1 MGLELHIYDFDGTLF
16 RSPEKPE
23 GWDNR
28 WWISSESLNPPCVP
42 LDPSGEWWI
51 SKTVSAARASI
62 ANPDTYAVMIT
73 GRPVRSGFRYR
84 VPELLKSVG
93 LKFDE
98 VYLSDTSNTP
108 AFKIKVIKDLLRR
121 FPGVEKIVFWD
132 DNAPYMARYVKLV
145 EGYGYQAEAN
155 LVTVPAMECD
165 EVPPMG
171 EGPFRKEASE
181 QVEVMK
187 FLSAVARNAG
197 IAEHVYV
204 VGGAVRNFIIGQP
217 IKDVDVVIDSV
228 ALRGRDSAWFARKI
242 ADSLPCESSLVTN
255 NYGVAILTIKGPW
268 ILNGHDL
275 SGEVIEIANA
285 RKESYG
291 GEAGKGY
298 KPNMV
303 EPATIQED
311 VVRREFTFNCM
322 AGDTLIPTERGILR
336 IDEIASREDG
346 VQQNINLKVA
356 GQDGPAT
363 AVGWQYSGF
372 APTLR
377 VTTEWGHSFACT
389 HHHPVLVL
397 RGCRHEWVQ
406 ADQLGEGDLLCVPVR
421 QVVRQTPLALELP
434 DPVQP
439 KRGAL
444 KEVIKP
450 AVMTPEL
457 AFVIGCVV
465 AEGSN
470 THKRVSFSNSDPA
483 LISRYVECFQ
493 AVFGFQPSRN
503 KVVEKGSVR
512 ILRGVEFV
520 ANKDGYDI
528 YADSKAVVGWLE
540 DLGLYCGGSKN
551 DRSASHYK
559 VVPWSILQADEQS
572 QSAFLAAYLEG
583 DGSIRPDSGRMVFR
597 SVSPHIRQQLQVL
610 LGAHGVLGK
619 VEGEFVYVNAVDAA
633 VLWSKIHPWMVTK
646 TFDYTSRKFK
656 SRNRYG
662 IPADYIKGFVAGRRQ
677 DANQSVYVTDGG
689 ASRTLFGVYEPVRKI
704 QRLLHDAHARGD
716 FDGFMASLK
725 VISPDE
731 HANLQRLFDL
741 GYQYVGVTSVEDA
754 GEQDVFDISMN
765 EGVEPAFVANGVVVH
780 NTLLW
785 RLHDLA
791 DGPDKAEII
800 DLSGCGLKDLQSGT
814 MRCPNDPDIIF
825 SDDPSR
831 MIRAIK
837 FLLKYGFRIDPE
849 VAASIKRNAGKL
861 KKMPAAHLSTMLV
874 ETFFEP
880 GVGKKA
886 LLEMDKLG
894 LLDVVREIADEN
906 KPFRAALDN
915 WANKRSGLEFLFDL
929 LDLQMPMGKRLSVV
943 PQDLLPQFRA
953 YSEAEP
959 DKAVAL
965 LEVLDQPGRK
975 FDMPRLIREL
985 GISGAEIKDVTNT
998 IRRLLVLDPDLTEAD
1013 LYRKL
1018 IQGRAIRTAAAPDKY
1033 SHIDFKPPKSVADA
1047 AEKGLEYREKASP
1060 SNKGGLTPA
1069 EASKQGI
1076 GSGVQRAVNL
1086 KNRDNISPDVIR
1098 QMVAFFSRHEK
1109 NKSIAPENKSTP
1121 WNDKGHVAWLIW
1133 GGDPGKAWAEKV
1145 RNQMDAADENAK
1157 KKAAADLSRRVARR
1171 FVEAAWWDNDRAPRK
1186 KPLLVLENN
1195 EDGFE
1200 VRITE
1205 HEGKY
1210 HVVLF
1215 DTDAQESLPIRVHTD
1230 LERAEAEA
1238 KRIIRGD
1245 APGHFRFASDMAEP
1259 PQILRTP
1266 HPATLVLRGVA
1277 DLNQIAPMIN
1287 RVLPRIS
1294 LEPANI
1300 PKPKTVGKA
1309 YNFHWSNAQAA
1320 WDVIP
1325 VRDYPTTTDGSEFV
1339 LFIPK
1344 GVHNPVY
1351 EGPWTLRDM
1360 QVVARNLNPHPGYY
1374 GSMESSRRR
1383 S

>member
-62 ANPDTYAVMIT
+62 ANPDTYAVMMT

-98 VYLSDTSNTP
+98 VHLSDTSNTP
-108 AFKIKVIKDLLRR
+108 AFKIKVIKNLLRK

-132 DNAPYMARYVKLV
+132 DNAPYMARYIKLV

-165 EVPPMG
+165 EVPAMG

-181 QVEVMK
+181 QIEVMK

-311 VVRREFTFNCM
+311 VVRREFTFN
-322 AGDTLIPTERGILR
+322 
-336 IDEIASREDG
+336 S
-346 VQQNINLKVA
+346 
-356 GQDGPAT
+356 
-363 AVGWQYSGF
+363 
-372 APTLR
+372 
-377 VTTEWGHSFACT
+377 
-389 HHHPVLVL
+389 
-397 RGCRHEWVQ
+397 
-406 ADQLGEGDLLCVPVR
+406 
-421 QVVRQTPLALELP
+421 
-434 DPVQP
+434 
-439 KRGAL
+439 
-444 KEVIKP
+444 
-450 AVMTPEL
+450 
-457 AFVIGCVV
+457 
-465 AEGSN
+465 
-470 THKRVSFSNSDPA
+470 
-483 LISRYVECFQ
+483 
-493 AVFGFQPSRN
+493 
-503 KVVEKGSVR
+503 
-512 ILRGVEFV
+512 
-520 ANKDGYDI
+520 
-528 YADSKAVVGWLE
+528 
-540 DLGLYCGGSKN
+540 
-551 DRSASHYK
+551 
-559 VVPWSILQADEQS
+559 
-572 QSAFLAAYLEG
+572 
-583 DGSIRPDSGRMVFR
+583 
-597 SVSPHIRQQLQVL
+597 
-610 LGAHGVLGK
+610 
-619 VEGEFVYVNAVDAA
+619 
-633 VLWSKIHPWMVTK
+633 
-646 TFDYTSRKFK
+646 
-656 SRNRYG
+656 
-662 IPADYIKGFVAGRRQ
+662 
-677 DANQSVYVTDGG
+677 
-689 ASRTLFGVYEPVRKI
+689 
-704 QRLLHDAHARGD
+704 
-716 FDGFMASLK
+716 
-725 VISPDE
+725 
-731 HANLQRLFDL
+731 
-741 GYQYVGVTSVEDA
+741 
-754 GEQDVFDISMN
+754 
-765 EGVEPAFVANGVVVH
+765 
-780 NTLLW
+780 LLW

-894 LLDVVREIADEN
+894 LLDVVREIAQEN

-998 IRRLLVLDPDLTEAD
+998 IRRLLVLNPDLTEAD

-1047 AEKGLEYREKASP
+1047 AQKGLEFREKASP

-1121 WNDKGHVAWLIW
+1121 WNDKGHVAWMIW

-1145 RNQMDAADENAK
+1145 RNQMDAAD
-1157 KKAAADLSRRVARR
+1157 KKAAV
-1171 FVEAAWWDNDRAPRK
+1171 K
-1186 KPLLVLENN
+1186 KAML
-1195 EDGFE
+1195 
-1200 VRITE
+1200 
-1205 HEGKY
+1205 H
-1210 HVVLF
+1210 
-1215 DTDAQESLPIRVHTD
+1215 
-1230 LERAEAEA
+1230 
-1238 KRIIRGD
+1238 
-1245 APGHFRFASDMAEP
+1245 FASEVVEP

-1294 LEPANI
+1294 LEPASI
-1300 PKPKTVGKA
+1300 PKPKTAGKA

>member
-62 ANPDTYAVMIT
+62 ANPDTYAVMMT

-98 VYLSDTSNTP
+98 VHLSDTNNTP
-108 AFKIKVIKDLLRR
+108 AFKIKVIKNLLSK

-132 DNAPYMARYVKLV
+132 DNAPYMARYIKLV

-165 EVPPMG
+165 EVPAMG

-181 QVEVMK
+181 QIEVMK

-311 VVRREFTFNCM
+311 VVRREFTFN
-322 AGDTLIPTERGILR
+322 
-336 IDEIASREDG
+336 S
-346 VQQNINLKVA
+346 
-356 GQDGPAT
+356 
-363 AVGWQYSGF
+363 
-372 APTLR
+372 
-377 VTTEWGHSFACT
+377 
-389 HHHPVLVL
+389 
-397 RGCRHEWVQ
+397 
-406 ADQLGEGDLLCVPVR
+406 
-421 QVVRQTPLALELP
+421 
-434 DPVQP
+434 
-439 KRGAL
+439 
-444 KEVIKP
+444 
-450 AVMTPEL
+450 
-457 AFVIGCVV
+457 
-465 AEGSN
+465 
-470 THKRVSFSNSDPA
+470 
-483 LISRYVECFQ
+483 
-493 AVFGFQPSRN
+493 
-503 KVVEKGSVR
+503 
-512 ILRGVEFV
+512 
-520 ANKDGYDI
+520 
-528 YADSKAVVGWLE
+528 
-540 DLGLYCGGSKN
+540 
-551 DRSASHYK
+551 
-559 VVPWSILQADEQS
+559 
-572 QSAFLAAYLEG
+572 
-583 DGSIRPDSGRMVFR
+583 
-597 SVSPHIRQQLQVL
+597 
-610 LGAHGVLGK
+610 
-619 VEGEFVYVNAVDAA
+619 
-633 VLWSKIHPWMVTK
+633 
-646 TFDYTSRKFK
+646 
-656 SRNRYG
+656 
-662 IPADYIKGFVAGRRQ
+662 
-677 DANQSVYVTDGG
+677 
-689 ASRTLFGVYEPVRKI
+689 
-704 QRLLHDAHARGD
+704 
-716 FDGFMASLK
+716 
-725 VISPDE
+725 
-731 HANLQRLFDL
+731 
-741 GYQYVGVTSVEDA
+741 
-754 GEQDVFDISMN
+754 
-765 EGVEPAFVANGVVVH
+765 
-780 NTLLW
+780 LLW

-894 LLDVVREIADEN
+894 LLDVVREIAQEN

-998 IRRLLVLDPDLTEAD
+998 IRRLLVLNPDLTEAD

-1047 AEKGLEYREKASP
+1047 AQKGLEFREKASP

-1121 WNDKGHVAWLIW
+1121 WNDKGHVAWMIW

-1145 RNQMDAADENAK
+1145 RNQMDAAD
-1157 KKAAADLSRRVARR
+1157 KKAAV
-1171 FVEAAWWDNDRAPRK
+1171 K
-1186 KPLLVLENN
+1186 KAML
-1195 EDGFE
+1195 
-1200 VRITE
+1200 
-1205 HEGKY
+1205 H
-1210 HVVLF
+1210 
-1215 DTDAQESLPIRVHTD
+1215 
-1230 LERAEAEA
+1230 
-1238 KRIIRGD
+1238 
-1245 APGHFRFASDMAEP
+1245 FASEVVEP

-1294 LEPANI
+1294 LEPASI
-1300 PKPKTVGKA
+1300 PKPKTAGKA

>member
-16 RSPEKPE
+16 RSPETPE

-42 LDPSGEWWI
+42 IDPSGEWWI

-62 ANPDTYAVMIT
+62 ANPDTYAVMMT

-98 VYLSDTSNTP
+98 VHLSDTNNTP
-108 AFKIKVIKDLLRR
+108 AFKIKVIKNLLSK

-132 DNAPYMARYVKLV
+132 DNAPYLARYVKLV

-165 EVPPMG
+165 EVPAMG

-181 QVEVMK
+181 QIEVMK

-291 GEAGKGY
+291 GDVGKGY

-311 VVRREFTFNCM
+311 VVRREFTF
-322 AGDTLIPTERGILR
+322 
-336 IDEIASREDG
+336 
-346 VQQNINLKVA
+346 
-356 GQDGPAT
+356 
-363 AVGWQYSGF
+363 
-372 APTLR
+372 
-377 VTTEWGHSFACT
+377 
-389 HHHPVLVL
+389 
-397 RGCRHEWVQ
+397 
-406 ADQLGEGDLLCVPVR
+406 
-421 QVVRQTPLALELP
+421 
-434 DPVQP
+434 
-439 KRGAL
+439 
-444 KEVIKP
+444 
-450 AVMTPEL
+450 
-457 AFVIGCVV
+457 
-465 AEGSN
+465 
-470 THKRVSFSNSDPA
+470 
-483 LISRYVECFQ
+483 
-493 AVFGFQPSRN
+493 
-503 KVVEKGSVR
+503 
-512 ILRGVEFV
+512 
-520 ANKDGYDI
+520 
-528 YADSKAVVGWLE
+528 
-540 DLGLYCGGSKN
+540 
-551 DRSASHYK
+551 
-559 VVPWSILQADEQS
+559 
-572 QSAFLAAYLEG
+572 
-583 DGSIRPDSGRMVFR
+583 
-597 SVSPHIRQQLQVL
+597 
-610 LGAHGVLGK
+610 
-619 VEGEFVYVNAVDAA
+619 
-633 VLWSKIHPWMVTK
+633 
-646 TFDYTSRKFK
+646 
-656 SRNRYG
+656 
-662 IPADYIKGFVAGRRQ
+662 
-677 DANQSVYVTDGG
+677 
-689 ASRTLFGVYEPVRKI
+689 
-704 QRLLHDAHARGD
+704 
-716 FDGFMASLK
+716 
-725 VISPDE
+725 
-731 HANLQRLFDL
+731 
-741 GYQYVGVTSVEDA
+741 
-754 GEQDVFDISMN
+754 
-765 EGVEPAFVANGVVVH
+765 

-814 MRCPNDPDIIF
+814 MRCPNDPDIVF

-849 VAASIKRNAGKL
+849 VAASIKRNAVKL

-880 GVGKKA
+880 GIGKKA

-894 LLDVVREIADEN
+894 LLDVVREIAQEN

-998 IRRLLVLDPDLTEAD
+998 IRRLLVLNPDLTEAD

-1047 AEKGLEYREKASP
+1047 AEKGLEYRRKASP

-1069 EASKQGI
+1069 EASEQGI
-1076 GSGVQRAVNL
+1076 GSGVQRAINL
-1086 KNRDNISPDVIR
+1086 KNRNNISPEVIR

-1109 NKSIAPENKSTP
+1109 NRGVSPENKATP
-1121 WNDKGHVAWLIW
+1121 WNDKGNVSWLIW
-1133 GGDPGKAWAEKV
+1133 GGDPGRTWANKV
-1145 RNQMDAADENAK
+1145 RDQMDAADEKEKEDK
-1157 KKAAADLSRRVARR
+1157 KKAV
-1171 FVEAAWWDNDRAPRK
+1171 K
-1186 KPLLVLENN
+1186 KAM
-1195 EDGFE
+1195 
-1200 VRITE
+1200 R
-1205 HEGKY
+1205 
-1210 HVVLF
+1210 
-1215 DTDAQESLPIRVHTD
+1215 SW
-1230 LERAEAEA
+1230 
-1238 KRIIRGD
+1238 RG
-1245 APGHFRFASDMAEP
+1245 
-1259 PQILRTP
+1259 L
-1266 HPATLVLRGVA
+1266 
-1277 DLNQIAPMIN
+1277 
-1287 RVLPRIS
+1287 
-1294 LEPANI
+1294 
-1300 PKPKTVGKA
+1300 
-1309 YNFHWSNAQAA
+1309 
-1320 WDVIP
+1320 
-1325 VRDYPTTTDGSEFV
+1325 
-1339 LFIPK
+1339 
-1344 GVHNPVY
+1344 
-1351 EGPWTLRDM
+1351 
-1360 QVVARNLNPHPGYY
+1360 
-1374 GSMESSRRR
+1374 
-1383 S
+1383 

>member
-16 RSPEKPE
+16 RSPETPE

-62 ANPDTYAVMIT
+62 ANPDTYAVMMT

-98 VYLSDTSNTP
+98 VHLSDTNNTP
-108 AFKIKVIKDLLRR
+108 AFKIKVIKNLLSK

-132 DNAPYMARYVKLV
+132 DNAPYLARYIKLV

-165 EVPPMG
+165 EVPAMG

-181 QVEVMK
+181 QIEVMK

-311 VVRREFTFNCM
+311 VVRREFTFN
-322 AGDTLIPTERGILR
+322 
-336 IDEIASREDG
+336 S
-346 VQQNINLKVA
+346 
-356 GQDGPAT
+356 
-363 AVGWQYSGF
+363 
-372 APTLR
+372 
-377 VTTEWGHSFACT
+377 
-389 HHHPVLVL
+389 
-397 RGCRHEWVQ
+397 
-406 ADQLGEGDLLCVPVR
+406 
-421 QVVRQTPLALELP
+421 
-434 DPVQP
+434 
-439 KRGAL
+439 
-444 KEVIKP
+444 
-450 AVMTPEL
+450 
-457 AFVIGCVV
+457 
-465 AEGSN
+465 
-470 THKRVSFSNSDPA
+470 
-483 LISRYVECFQ
+483 
-493 AVFGFQPSRN
+493 
-503 KVVEKGSVR
+503 
-512 ILRGVEFV
+512 
-520 ANKDGYDI
+520 
-528 YADSKAVVGWLE
+528 
-540 DLGLYCGGSKN
+540 
-551 DRSASHYK
+551 
-559 VVPWSILQADEQS
+559 
-572 QSAFLAAYLEG
+572 
-583 DGSIRPDSGRMVFR
+583 
-597 SVSPHIRQQLQVL
+597 
-610 LGAHGVLGK
+610 
-619 VEGEFVYVNAVDAA
+619 
-633 VLWSKIHPWMVTK
+633 
-646 TFDYTSRKFK
+646 
-656 SRNRYG
+656 
-662 IPADYIKGFVAGRRQ
+662 
-677 DANQSVYVTDGG
+677 
-689 ASRTLFGVYEPVRKI
+689 
-704 QRLLHDAHARGD
+704 
-716 FDGFMASLK
+716 
-725 VISPDE
+725 
-731 HANLQRLFDL
+731 
-741 GYQYVGVTSVEDA
+741 
-754 GEQDVFDISMN
+754 
-765 EGVEPAFVANGVVVH
+765 
-780 NTLLW
+780 LLW

-894 LLDVVREIADEN
+894 LLDVVREIAQEN

-998 IRRLLVLDPDLTEAD
+998 IRRLLVLNPDLTEAD

-1047 AEKGLEYREKASP
+1047 AQKGLEFREKASP

-1121 WNDKGHVAWLIW
+1121 WNDKGHVAWMIW

-1145 RNQMDAADENAK
+1145 RNQMDAAD
-1157 KKAAADLSRRVARR
+1157 KKAAV
-1171 FVEAAWWDNDRAPRK
+1171 K
-1186 KPLLVLENN
+1186 KAML
-1195 EDGFE
+1195 
-1200 VRITE
+1200 
-1205 HEGKY
+1205 H
-1210 HVVLF
+1210 
-1215 DTDAQESLPIRVHTD
+1215 
-1230 LERAEAEA
+1230 
-1238 KRIIRGD
+1238 
-1245 APGHFRFASDMAEP
+1245 FASEVVEP

-1294 LEPANI
+1294 LEPASI
-1300 PKPKTVGKA
+1300 PKPKTAGKA

>member
-16 RSPEKPE
+16 RSPETPE

-62 ANPDTYAVMIT
+62 ANPDTYAVMMT

-98 VYLSDTSNTP
+98 VHLSDTNNTP
-108 AFKIKVIKDLLRR
+108 AFKIKVIKNLLSK

-132 DNAPYMARYVKLV
+132 DNAPYMARYIKLV

-181 QVEVMK
+181 QIEVMK

-298 KPNMV
+298 KPSMV

-311 VVRREFTFNCM
+311 VVRREFTF
-322 AGDTLIPTERGILR
+322 
-336 IDEIASREDG
+336 
-346 VQQNINLKVA
+346 
-356 GQDGPAT
+356 
-363 AVGWQYSGF
+363 
-372 APTLR
+372 
-377 VTTEWGHSFACT
+377 
-389 HHHPVLVL
+389 
-397 RGCRHEWVQ
+397 
-406 ADQLGEGDLLCVPVR
+406 
-421 QVVRQTPLALELP
+421 
-434 DPVQP
+434 
-439 KRGAL
+439 
-444 KEVIKP
+444 
-450 AVMTPEL
+450 
-457 AFVIGCVV
+457 
-465 AEGSN
+465 
-470 THKRVSFSNSDPA
+470 
-483 LISRYVECFQ
+483 
-493 AVFGFQPSRN
+493 
-503 KVVEKGSVR
+503 
-512 ILRGVEFV
+512 
-520 ANKDGYDI
+520 
-528 YADSKAVVGWLE
+528 
-540 DLGLYCGGSKN
+540 
-551 DRSASHYK
+551 
-559 VVPWSILQADEQS
+559 
-572 QSAFLAAYLEG
+572 
-583 DGSIRPDSGRMVFR
+583 
-597 SVSPHIRQQLQVL
+597 
-610 LGAHGVLGK
+610 
-619 VEGEFVYVNAVDAA
+619 
-633 VLWSKIHPWMVTK
+633 
-646 TFDYTSRKFK
+646 
-656 SRNRYG
+656 
-662 IPADYIKGFVAGRRQ
+662 
-677 DANQSVYVTDGG
+677 
-689 ASRTLFGVYEPVRKI
+689 
-704 QRLLHDAHARGD
+704 
-716 FDGFMASLK
+716 
-725 VISPDE
+725 
-731 HANLQRLFDL
+731 
-741 GYQYVGVTSVEDA
+741 
-754 GEQDVFDISMN
+754 
-765 EGVEPAFVANGVVVH
+765 

-886 LLEMDKLG
+886 LLEMDQLG
-894 LLDVVREIADEN
+894 LLDVVREIAQEN

-998 IRRLLVLDPDLTEAD
+998 IRRLLVLNPDLTEAD

-1047 AEKGLEYREKASP
+1047 AQKGLEFREKASP

-1121 WNDKGHVAWLIW
+1121 WNDKGHVAWMIW

-1145 RNQMDAADENAK
+1145 RNQMDAAD
-1157 KKAAADLSRRVARR
+1157 KKAAV
-1171 FVEAAWWDNDRAPRK
+1171 K
-1186 KPLLVLENN
+1186 KAML
-1195 EDGFE
+1195 
-1200 VRITE
+1200 
-1205 HEGKY
+1205 H
-1210 HVVLF
+1210 
-1215 DTDAQESLPIRVHTD
+1215 
-1230 LERAEAEA
+1230 
-1238 KRIIRGD
+1238 
-1245 APGHFRFASDMAEP
+1245 FASEVVEP

-1294 LEPANI
+1294 LEPASI
-1300 PKPKTVGKA
+1300 PKPKTAGKA

>member
-16 RSPEKPE
+16 RSPETPE

-42 LDPSGEWWI
+42 IDPSGEWWI

-73 GRPVRSGFRYR
+73 GRPVKSSFRYR
-84 VPELLKSVG
+84 VPELLKSAG
-93 LKFDE
+93 LRFDE
-98 VYLSDTSNTP
+98 VYLSDSNNTP
-108 AFKIKVIKDLLRR
+108 AFKIKVINKLLSK
-121 FPGVEKIVFWD
+121 FPGVDKVVFWD
-132 DNAPYMARYVKLV
+132 DNAPYLKRYTKLV
-145 EGYGYQAEAN
+145 EGLGYQVEAN
-155 LVTVPAMECD
+155 LVTVPAMECE
-165 EVPPMG
+165 EVPPMP
-171 EGPFRKEASE
+171 EFKKQASE

-197 IAEHVYV
+197 VSKHVYV

-228 ALRGRDSAWFARKI
+228 ALRGKDSAWFARKI

-268 ILNGHDL
+268 VLNGYDL

-291 GEAGKGY
+291 GDDGKGY

-444 KEVIKP
+444 KEVTKP

-662 IPADYIKGFVAGRRQ
+662 IPADYIKGFVAGRKQ

-800 DLSGCGLKDLQSGT
+800 DLSGCGLRDLQSGT
-814 MRCPNDPDIIF
+814 MRCPNDPDIVF

-831 MIRAIK
+831 MVRAIK
-837 FLLKYGFRIDPE
+837 FLLKYGFRIDAE
-849 VAASIKRNAGKL
+849 VAASIKRNAQKL
-861 KKMPAAHLSTMLV
+861 KQMPAAHLSTMLV

-886 LLEMDKLG
+886 LLEMGKLG
-894 LLDVVREIADEN
+894 LLDVVREIAEEN
-906 KPFRAALDN
+906 KPFKAALDN
-915 WANKRSGLEFLFDL
+915 WANRRSELKFLFDL

-985 GISGAEIKDVTNT
+985 GISGAEIKNVTNT
-998 IRRLLVLDPDLTEAD
+998 IRRLLVLDPDLTESD

-1018 IQGRAIRTAAAPDKY
+1018 LKTAAVPDKY

-1047 AEKGLEYREKASP
+1047 AAKGLEYRQKASP

-1086 KNRDNISPDVIR
+1086 KNRDNTSPDVIR

-1109 NKSIAPENKSTP
+1109 NKSIAPENKDTP

-1145 RNQMDAADENAK
+1145 RNQMDKADEGQKPSA
-1157 KKAAADLSRRVARR
+1157 RRVASR
-1171 FVEAAWWDNDRAPRK
+1171 FVGAAWWDDRAPRK

-1200 VRITE
+1200 VHITE

-1215 DTDAQESLPIRVHTD
+1215 DTDAQEYLPIRIHTD
-1230 LERAEAEA
+1230 LQRAEAEA
-1238 KRIIRGD
+1238 KRIIRGE
-1245 APGHFRFASDMAEP
+1245 AAGHFRFASEDIEP
-1259 PQILRTP
+1259 PQIFRTP
-1266 HPATLVLRGVA
+1266 HPATLILRGVA
-1277 DLNQIAPMIN
+1277 ELNQIAPMIN

-1294 LEPANI
+1294 LEPASI
-1300 PKPKTVGKA
+1300 PKPKEPGKA
-1309 YNFHWSNAQAA
+1309 YHFHWSNAQEA

-1325 VRDYPTTTDGSEFV
+1325 VREYPASTDGSEFV

-1344 GVHNPVY
+1344 GVMNPVY
-1351 EGPWTLRDM
+1351 EAPWSLRDM
-1360 QVVARNLNPHPGYY
+1360 QVVARKLSPHPAF
-1374 GSMESSRRR
+1374 SNSLEFSRRR
-1383 S
+1383 F

>member
-62 ANPDTYAVMIT
+62 ANPDTYAVMMT

-98 VYLSDTSNTP
+98 VHLSDTSNTP
-108 AFKIKVIKDLLRR
+108 AFKIKVIKNLLRK

-132 DNAPYMARYVKLV
+132 DNAPYMARYIKLV

-165 EVPPMG
+165 EVPAMG

-181 QVEVMK
+181 QIEVMK

-311 VVRREFTFNCM
+311 VVRREFT
-322 AGDTLIPTERGILR
+322 I
-336 IDEIASREDG
+336 
-346 VQQNINLKVA
+346 
-356 GQDGPAT
+356 
-363 AVGWQYSGF
+363 
-372 APTLR
+372 
-377 VTTEWGHSFACT
+377 
-389 HHHPVLVL
+389 
-397 RGCRHEWVQ
+397 
-406 ADQLGEGDLLCVPVR
+406 
-421 QVVRQTPLALELP
+421 
-434 DPVQP
+434 
-439 KRGAL
+439 
-444 KEVIKP
+444 
-450 AVMTPEL
+450 
-457 AFVIGCVV
+457 
-465 AEGSN
+465 
-470 THKRVSFSNSDPA
+470 
-483 LISRYVECFQ
+483 
-493 AVFGFQPSRN
+493 
-503 KVVEKGSVR
+503 
-512 ILRGVEFV
+512 
-520 ANKDGYDI
+520 
-528 YADSKAVVGWLE
+528 
-540 DLGLYCGGSKN
+540 
-551 DRSASHYK
+551 
-559 VVPWSILQADEQS
+559 
-572 QSAFLAAYLEG
+572 
-583 DGSIRPDSGRMVFR
+583 
-597 SVSPHIRQQLQVL
+597 
-610 LGAHGVLGK
+610 
-619 VEGEFVYVNAVDAA
+619 
-633 VLWSKIHPWMVTK
+633 
-646 TFDYTSRKFK
+646 
-656 SRNRYG
+656 
-662 IPADYIKGFVAGRRQ
+662 
-677 DANQSVYVTDGG
+677 
-689 ASRTLFGVYEPVRKI
+689 
-704 QRLLHDAHARGD
+704 
-716 FDGFMASLK
+716 
-725 VISPDE
+725 
-731 HANLQRLFDL
+731 
-741 GYQYVGVTSVEDA
+741 
-754 GEQDVFDISMN
+754 
-765 EGVEPAFVANGVVVH
+765 

-894 LLDVVREIADEN
+894 LLDVVREIAQEN

-998 IRRLLVLDPDLTEAD
+998 IRRLLVLNPDLTEAD

-1145 RNQMDAADENAK
+1145 RNQMDAAD
-1157 KKAAADLSRRVARR
+1157 KKAAV
-1171 FVEAAWWDNDRAPRK
+1171 K
-1186 KPLLVLENN
+1186 KAML
-1195 EDGFE
+1195 
-1200 VRITE
+1200 
-1205 HEGKY
+1205 H
-1210 HVVLF
+1210 
-1215 DTDAQESLPIRVHTD
+1215 
-1230 LERAEAEA
+1230 
-1238 KRIIRGD
+1238 
-1245 APGHFRFASDMAEP
+1245 FASEVAEP

-1294 LEPANI
+1294 LEPASI
-1300 PKPKTVGKA
+1300 PKPKTAGKA

>member
-62 ANPDTYAVMIT
+62 ANPDTYAVMMT

-98 VYLSDTSNTP
+98 VYLSDTNNTP

-132 DNAPYMARYVKLV
+132 DNAPYLARYIKLV

-155 LVTVPAMECD
+155 LVTVPAMGCG
-165 EVPPMG
+165 EVPAMG

-181 QVEVMK
+181 QIEVMK

-311 VVRREFTFNCM
+311 VVRREFTFN
-322 AGDTLIPTERGILR
+322 
-336 IDEIASREDG
+336 S
-346 VQQNINLKVA
+346 
-356 GQDGPAT
+356 
-363 AVGWQYSGF
+363 
-372 APTLR
+372 
-377 VTTEWGHSFACT
+377 
-389 HHHPVLVL
+389 
-397 RGCRHEWVQ
+397 
-406 ADQLGEGDLLCVPVR
+406 
-421 QVVRQTPLALELP
+421 
-434 DPVQP
+434 
-439 KRGAL
+439 
-444 KEVIKP
+444 
-450 AVMTPEL
+450 
-457 AFVIGCVV
+457 
-465 AEGSN
+465 
-470 THKRVSFSNSDPA
+470 
-483 LISRYVECFQ
+483 
-493 AVFGFQPSRN
+493 
-503 KVVEKGSVR
+503 
-512 ILRGVEFV
+512 
-520 ANKDGYDI
+520 
-528 YADSKAVVGWLE
+528 
-540 DLGLYCGGSKN
+540 
-551 DRSASHYK
+551 
-559 VVPWSILQADEQS
+559 
-572 QSAFLAAYLEG
+572 
-583 DGSIRPDSGRMVFR
+583 
-597 SVSPHIRQQLQVL
+597 
-610 LGAHGVLGK
+610 
-619 VEGEFVYVNAVDAA
+619 
-633 VLWSKIHPWMVTK
+633 
-646 TFDYTSRKFK
+646 
-656 SRNRYG
+656 
-662 IPADYIKGFVAGRRQ
+662 
-677 DANQSVYVTDGG
+677 
-689 ASRTLFGVYEPVRKI
+689 
-704 QRLLHDAHARGD
+704 
-716 FDGFMASLK
+716 
-725 VISPDE
+725 
-731 HANLQRLFDL
+731 
-741 GYQYVGVTSVEDA
+741 
-754 GEQDVFDISMN
+754 
-765 EGVEPAFVANGVVVH
+765 
-780 NTLLW
+780 LLW

-894 LLDVVREIADEN
+894 LLDVVREIAQEN

-1069 EASKQGI
+1069 EASKLGI

-1098 QMVAFFSRHEK
+1098 QMTAFFSRHEK
-1109 NKSIAPENKSTP
+1109 NKSIAPENKDTP

-1145 RNQMDAADENAK
+1145 RDQMDKADERVPTKTAAK
-1157 KKAAADLSRRVARR
+1157 ITPEKLKELMLKVRKGATGSIKLPQIWAMLEAIGGKMDPTVGLVPQFTKDAKGIVHAGDKGEIEAKRRFQETLLVSRLPSNPKTGVVYVTKISPIIEISKYGGYYFEVESYVGKNGFRVQTPDGKKTDFLPGRFSDSVYEHDVLDWLKNNTDWIARINHFLGTDEHVPAAERTREGTGTCPVCFRNVKISGSGSIMLHGYKRPGYGMTEGKCPGVGYPPFELSVKGVAAYLNQLVRMIAEEEAMLAKLRSGDVTELFVFRNNRRERVTPEHRSWQFFLQTEIKNLEGNLPMVKKEKEEFTLLKTHWVERPLPKEGDRERNLYLEGQKPSARRVARR
-1171 FVEAAWWDNDRAPRK
+1171 FVR
-1186 KPLLVLENN
+1186 L
-1195 EDGFE
+1195 
-1200 VRITE
+1200 
-1205 HEGKY
+1205 
-1210 HVVLF
+1210 
-1215 DTDAQESLPIRVHTD
+1215 
-1230 LERAEAEA
+1230 
-1238 KRIIRGD
+1238 
-1245 APGHFRFASDMAEP
+1245 ASDVAEP
-1259 PQILRTP
+1259 PQILRAP

-1294 LEPANI
+1294 LEPASI
-1300 PKPKTVGKA
+1300 PKPKTAGKA

-1360 QVVARNLNPHPGYY
+1360 QVVARNLNPHPAYSY
-1374 GSMESSRRR
+1374 SMESSRGRF
-1383 S
+1383 

>member
-62 ANPDTYAVMIT
+62 ANPDTYAVMMT

-98 VYLSDTSNTP
+98 VHLSDTSNTP
-108 AFKIKVIKDLLRR
+108 AFKIKVIKNLLRK

-132 DNAPYMARYVKLV
+132 DNAPYLARYIKLV

-165 EVPPMG
+165 EVPAMG

-181 QVEVMK
+181 QIEVMK

-311 VVRREFTFNCM
+311 VVRREFT
-322 AGDTLIPTERGILR
+322 I
-336 IDEIASREDG
+336 
-346 VQQNINLKVA
+346 
-356 GQDGPAT
+356 
-363 AVGWQYSGF
+363 
-372 APTLR
+372 
-377 VTTEWGHSFACT
+377 
-389 HHHPVLVL
+389 
-397 RGCRHEWVQ
+397 
-406 ADQLGEGDLLCVPVR
+406 
-421 QVVRQTPLALELP
+421 
-434 DPVQP
+434 
-439 KRGAL
+439 
-444 KEVIKP
+444 
-450 AVMTPEL
+450 
-457 AFVIGCVV
+457 
-465 AEGSN
+465 
-470 THKRVSFSNSDPA
+470 
-483 LISRYVECFQ
+483 
-493 AVFGFQPSRN
+493 
-503 KVVEKGSVR
+503 
-512 ILRGVEFV
+512 
-520 ANKDGYDI
+520 
-528 YADSKAVVGWLE
+528 
-540 DLGLYCGGSKN
+540 
-551 DRSASHYK
+551 
-559 VVPWSILQADEQS
+559 
-572 QSAFLAAYLEG
+572 
-583 DGSIRPDSGRMVFR
+583 
-597 SVSPHIRQQLQVL
+597 
-610 LGAHGVLGK
+610 
-619 VEGEFVYVNAVDAA
+619 
-633 VLWSKIHPWMVTK
+633 
-646 TFDYTSRKFK
+646 
-656 SRNRYG
+656 
-662 IPADYIKGFVAGRRQ
+662 
-677 DANQSVYVTDGG
+677 
-689 ASRTLFGVYEPVRKI
+689 
-704 QRLLHDAHARGD
+704 
-716 FDGFMASLK
+716 
-725 VISPDE
+725 
-731 HANLQRLFDL
+731 
-741 GYQYVGVTSVEDA
+741 
-754 GEQDVFDISMN
+754 
-765 EGVEPAFVANGVVVH
+765 

-894 LLDVVREIADEN
+894 LLDVVREIAQEN

-998 IRRLLVLDPDLTEAD
+998 IRRLLVLNPDLTEAD

-1047 AEKGLEYREKASP
+1047 AQKGLEFREKASP

-1121 WNDKGHVAWLIW
+1121 WNDKGHVAWMIW

-1145 RNQMDAADENAK
+1145 RNQMDAAD
-1157 KKAAADLSRRVARR
+1157 KKAAV
-1171 FVEAAWWDNDRAPRK
+1171 K
-1186 KPLLVLENN
+1186 KAML
-1195 EDGFE
+1195 
-1200 VRITE
+1200 
-1205 HEGKY
+1205 H
-1210 HVVLF
+1210 
-1215 DTDAQESLPIRVHTD
+1215 
-1230 LERAEAEA
+1230 
-1238 KRIIRGD
+1238 
-1245 APGHFRFASDMAEP
+1245 FASEVAEP

-1266 HPATLVLRGVA
+1266 HPATLVLRGIA

-1294 LEPANI
+1294 LEPASI
-1300 PKPKTVGKA
+1300 PKPKTAGKA

>member
-42 LDPSGEWWI
+42 IDPSGEWWI

-98 VYLSDTSNTP
+98 VYLSDTNNTP
-108 AFKIKVIKDLLRR
+108 AFKIKIIKDLLRR

-155 LVTVPAMECD
+155 LVTVPAMECN

-311 VVRREFTFNCM
+311 VVRREFTFN
-322 AGDTLIPTERGILR
+322 
-336 IDEIASREDG
+336 
-346 VQQNINLKVA
+346 
-356 GQDGPAT
+356 
-363 AVGWQYSGF
+363 
-372 APTLR
+372 
-377 VTTEWGHSFACT
+377 
-389 HHHPVLVL
+389 
-397 RGCRHEWVQ
+397 
-406 ADQLGEGDLLCVPVR
+406 
-421 QVVRQTPLALELP
+421 
-434 DPVQP
+434 
-439 KRGAL
+439 
-444 KEVIKP
+444 
-450 AVMTPEL
+450 
-457 AFVIGCVV
+457 
-465 AEGSN
+465 
-470 THKRVSFSNSDPA
+470 
-483 LISRYVECFQ
+483 
-493 AVFGFQPSRN
+493 
-503 KVVEKGSVR
+503 
-512 ILRGVEFV
+512 
-520 ANKDGYDI
+520 
-528 YADSKAVVGWLE
+528 
-540 DLGLYCGGSKN
+540 
-551 DRSASHYK
+551 
-559 VVPWSILQADEQS
+559 
-572 QSAFLAAYLEG
+572 
-583 DGSIRPDSGRMVFR
+583 
-597 SVSPHIRQQLQVL
+597 
-610 LGAHGVLGK
+610 
-619 VEGEFVYVNAVDAA
+619 
-633 VLWSKIHPWMVTK
+633 
-646 TFDYTSRKFK
+646 
-656 SRNRYG
+656 
-662 IPADYIKGFVAGRRQ
+662 
-677 DANQSVYVTDGG
+677 
-689 ASRTLFGVYEPVRKI
+689 
-704 QRLLHDAHARGD
+704 
-716 FDGFMASLK
+716 
-725 VISPDE
+725 
-731 HANLQRLFDL
+731 
-741 GYQYVGVTSVEDA
+741 
-754 GEQDVFDISMN
+754 
-765 EGVEPAFVANGVVVH
+765 
-780 NTLLW
+780 TLLW

-814 MRCPNDPDIIF
+814 MRCPNDPDVIF

-1018 IQGRAIRTAAAPDKY
+1018 IHGRAIRTAAAPDKY

-1047 AEKGLEYREKASP
+1047 AAKGLEYREKASP
-1060 SNKGGLTPA
+1060 SNKGGLTPS

-1145 RNQMDAADENAK
+1145 RNQMDKADEKAK
-1157 KKAAADLSRRVARR
+1157 KQAVLSPPLVVNGDPCKVGRINQAIRNPSLREGFTDDTSFDYLSPPIVKGSYVMSDLRS
-1171 FVEAAWWDNDRAPRK
+1171 K
-1186 KPLLVLENN
+1186 
-1195 EDGFE
+1195 
-1200 VRITE
+1200 
-1205 HEGKY
+1205 
-1210 HVVLF
+1210 
-1215 DTDAQESLPIRVHTD
+1215 
-1230 LERAEAEA
+1230 
-1238 KRIIRGD
+1238 IIRLAHQNPESRPHLLPLIAKTAGESDPVLVKMEKDLRKAHDSVSKAVAMLKKSPAAKGPKGSVVPTAIRDLNSLLMNLNRVVGND
-1245 APGHFRFASDMAEP
+1245 APYIWA
-1259 PQILRTP
+1259 L
-1266 HPATLVLRGVA
+1266 
-1277 DLNQIAPMIN
+1277 IN
-1287 RVLPRIS
+1287 PDRI
-1294 LEPANI
+1294 
-1300 PKPKTVGKA
+1300 
-1309 YNFHWSNAQAA
+1309 
-1320 WDVIP
+1320 
-1325 VRDYPTTTDGSEFV
+1325 
-1339 LFIPK
+1339 
-1344 GVHNPVY
+1344 
-1351 EGPWTLRDM
+1351 
-1360 QVVARNLNPHPGYY
+1360 
-1374 GSMESSRRR
+1374 
-1383 S
+1383 

>member
-62 ANPDTYAVMIT
+62 ANPDTYAVMMT

-98 VYLSDTSNTP
+98 VHLSDTNNTP
-108 AFKIKVIKDLLRR
+108 AFKIKVIKNLLRK

-132 DNAPYMARYVKLV
+132 DNAPYMARYIKLV

-165 EVPPMG
+165 EVPAMG

-181 QVEVMK
+181 QIEVMK

-311 VVRREFTFNCM
+311 VVRREFTFN
-322 AGDTLIPTERGILR
+322 
-336 IDEIASREDG
+336 S
-346 VQQNINLKVA
+346 
-356 GQDGPAT
+356 
-363 AVGWQYSGF
+363 
-372 APTLR
+372 
-377 VTTEWGHSFACT
+377 
-389 HHHPVLVL
+389 
-397 RGCRHEWVQ
+397 
-406 ADQLGEGDLLCVPVR
+406 
-421 QVVRQTPLALELP
+421 
-434 DPVQP
+434 
-439 KRGAL
+439 
-444 KEVIKP
+444 
-450 AVMTPEL
+450 
-457 AFVIGCVV
+457 
-465 AEGSN
+465 
-470 THKRVSFSNSDPA
+470 
-483 LISRYVECFQ
+483 
-493 AVFGFQPSRN
+493 
-503 KVVEKGSVR
+503 
-512 ILRGVEFV
+512 
-520 ANKDGYDI
+520 
-528 YADSKAVVGWLE
+528 
-540 DLGLYCGGSKN
+540 
-551 DRSASHYK
+551 
-559 VVPWSILQADEQS
+559 
-572 QSAFLAAYLEG
+572 
-583 DGSIRPDSGRMVFR
+583 
-597 SVSPHIRQQLQVL
+597 
-610 LGAHGVLGK
+610 
-619 VEGEFVYVNAVDAA
+619 
-633 VLWSKIHPWMVTK
+633 
-646 TFDYTSRKFK
+646 
-656 SRNRYG
+656 
-662 IPADYIKGFVAGRRQ
+662 
-677 DANQSVYVTDGG
+677 
-689 ASRTLFGVYEPVRKI
+689 
-704 QRLLHDAHARGD
+704 
-716 FDGFMASLK
+716 
-725 VISPDE
+725 
-731 HANLQRLFDL
+731 
-741 GYQYVGVTSVEDA
+741 
-754 GEQDVFDISMN
+754 
-765 EGVEPAFVANGVVVH
+765 
-780 NTLLW
+780 LLW

-894 LLDVVREIADEN
+894 LLDVVREIAQEN

-998 IRRLLVLDPDLTEAD
+998 IRRLLVLNPDLTEAD

-1047 AEKGLEYREKASP
+1047 AQKGLEFREKASP

-1121 WNDKGHVAWLIW
+1121 WNDKGHVAWMIW

-1145 RNQMDAADENAK
+1145 RNQMDAAD
-1157 KKAAADLSRRVARR
+1157 KKAAV
-1171 FVEAAWWDNDRAPRK
+1171 K
-1186 KPLLVLENN
+1186 KAML
-1195 EDGFE
+1195 
-1200 VRITE
+1200 
-1205 HEGKY
+1205 H
-1210 HVVLF
+1210 
-1215 DTDAQESLPIRVHTD
+1215 
-1230 LERAEAEA
+1230 
-1238 KRIIRGD
+1238 
-1245 APGHFRFASDMAEP
+1245 FASEVVEP

-1294 LEPANI
+1294 LEPASI
-1300 PKPKTVGKA
+1300 PKPKTAGKA

>member
-62 ANPDTYAVMIT
+62 ANPDTYAVMMT

-98 VYLSDTSNTP
+98 VHLSDTSNTP
-108 AFKIKVIKDLLRR
+108 AFKIKVIKNLLRK

-132 DNAPYMARYVKLV
+132 DNAPYMARYIKLV

-165 EVPPMG
+165 EVPAMG

-181 QVEVMK
+181 QIEVMK

-268 ILNGHDL
+268 ILNGHDM

-311 VVRREFTFNCM
+311 VVRREFTFN
-322 AGDTLIPTERGILR
+322 
-336 IDEIASREDG
+336 S
-346 VQQNINLKVA
+346 
-356 GQDGPAT
+356 
-363 AVGWQYSGF
+363 
-372 APTLR
+372 
-377 VTTEWGHSFACT
+377 
-389 HHHPVLVL
+389 
-397 RGCRHEWVQ
+397 
-406 ADQLGEGDLLCVPVR
+406 
-421 QVVRQTPLALELP
+421 
-434 DPVQP
+434 
-439 KRGAL
+439 
-444 KEVIKP
+444 
-450 AVMTPEL
+450 
-457 AFVIGCVV
+457 
-465 AEGSN
+465 
-470 THKRVSFSNSDPA
+470 
-483 LISRYVECFQ
+483 
-493 AVFGFQPSRN
+493 
-503 KVVEKGSVR
+503 
-512 ILRGVEFV
+512 
-520 ANKDGYDI
+520 
-528 YADSKAVVGWLE
+528 
-540 DLGLYCGGSKN
+540 
-551 DRSASHYK
+551 
-559 VVPWSILQADEQS
+559 
-572 QSAFLAAYLEG
+572 
-583 DGSIRPDSGRMVFR
+583 
-597 SVSPHIRQQLQVL
+597 
-610 LGAHGVLGK
+610 
-619 VEGEFVYVNAVDAA
+619 
-633 VLWSKIHPWMVTK
+633 
-646 TFDYTSRKFK
+646 
-656 SRNRYG
+656 
-662 IPADYIKGFVAGRRQ
+662 
-677 DANQSVYVTDGG
+677 
-689 ASRTLFGVYEPVRKI
+689 
-704 QRLLHDAHARGD
+704 
-716 FDGFMASLK
+716 
-725 VISPDE
+725 
-731 HANLQRLFDL
+731 
-741 GYQYVGVTSVEDA
+741 
-754 GEQDVFDISMN
+754 
-765 EGVEPAFVANGVVVH
+765 
-780 NTLLW
+780 LLW

-894 LLDVVREIADEN
+894 LLDVVREIAQEN

-998 IRRLLVLDPDLTEAD
+998 IRRLLVLNPDLTEAD

-1047 AEKGLEYREKASP
+1047 AQKGLEFREKASP

-1121 WNDKGHVAWLIW
+1121 WNDKGHVAWMIW

-1145 RNQMDAADENAK
+1145 RNQMDAAD
-1157 KKAAADLSRRVARR
+1157 KKAAV
-1171 FVEAAWWDNDRAPRK
+1171 K
-1186 KPLLVLENN
+1186 KAML
-1195 EDGFE
+1195 
-1200 VRITE
+1200 
-1205 HEGKY
+1205 H
-1210 HVVLF
+1210 
-1215 DTDAQESLPIRVHTD
+1215 
-1230 LERAEAEA
+1230 
-1238 KRIIRGD
+1238 
-1245 APGHFRFASDMAEP
+1245 FASEVVEP

-1277 DLNQIAPMIN
+1277 DLNQIAPRNN

-1294 LEPANI
+1294 LEPASI
-1300 PKPKTVGKA
+1300 PKPKTAGKA

>member
-16 RSPEKPE
+16 RSPETPE

-62 ANPDTYAVMIT
+62 ANPDTYAVMMT

-98 VYLSDTSNTP
+98 VHLSDTSNTP
-108 AFKIKVIKDLLRR
+108 AFKIKVIKNLLRK

-132 DNAPYMARYVKLV
+132 DNAPYMARYIKLV

-165 EVPPMG
+165 EVPAMG

-181 QVEVMK
+181 QIEVMK

-311 VVRREFTFNCM
+311 VVRREFTFN
-322 AGDTLIPTERGILR
+322 
-336 IDEIASREDG
+336 S
-346 VQQNINLKVA
+346 
-356 GQDGPAT
+356 
-363 AVGWQYSGF
+363 
-372 APTLR
+372 
-377 VTTEWGHSFACT
+377 
-389 HHHPVLVL
+389 
-397 RGCRHEWVQ
+397 
-406 ADQLGEGDLLCVPVR
+406 
-421 QVVRQTPLALELP
+421 
-434 DPVQP
+434 
-439 KRGAL
+439 
-444 KEVIKP
+444 
-450 AVMTPEL
+450 
-457 AFVIGCVV
+457 
-465 AEGSN
+465 
-470 THKRVSFSNSDPA
+470 
-483 LISRYVECFQ
+483 
-493 AVFGFQPSRN
+493 
-503 KVVEKGSVR
+503 
-512 ILRGVEFV
+512 
-520 ANKDGYDI
+520 
-528 YADSKAVVGWLE
+528 
-540 DLGLYCGGSKN
+540 
-551 DRSASHYK
+551 
-559 VVPWSILQADEQS
+559 
-572 QSAFLAAYLEG
+572 
-583 DGSIRPDSGRMVFR
+583 
-597 SVSPHIRQQLQVL
+597 
-610 LGAHGVLGK
+610 
-619 VEGEFVYVNAVDAA
+619 
-633 VLWSKIHPWMVTK
+633 
-646 TFDYTSRKFK
+646 
-656 SRNRYG
+656 
-662 IPADYIKGFVAGRRQ
+662 
-677 DANQSVYVTDGG
+677 
-689 ASRTLFGVYEPVRKI
+689 
-704 QRLLHDAHARGD
+704 
-716 FDGFMASLK
+716 
-725 VISPDE
+725 
-731 HANLQRLFDL
+731 
-741 GYQYVGVTSVEDA
+741 
-754 GEQDVFDISMN
+754 
-765 EGVEPAFVANGVVVH
+765 
-780 NTLLW
+780 LLW

-894 LLDVVREIADEN
+894 LLDVVREIAQEN

-998 IRRLLVLDPDLTEAD
+998 IRRLLVLNPDLTEAD

-1047 AEKGLEYREKASP
+1047 AQKGLEFREKASP

-1121 WNDKGHVAWLIW
+1121 WNDKGHVAWMIW

-1145 RNQMDAADENAK
+1145 RNQMDAAD
-1157 KKAAADLSRRVARR
+1157 KKAAV
-1171 FVEAAWWDNDRAPRK
+1171 K
-1186 KPLLVLENN
+1186 KAML
-1195 EDGFE
+1195 
-1200 VRITE
+1200 
-1205 HEGKY
+1205 H
-1210 HVVLF
+1210 
-1215 DTDAQESLPIRVHTD
+1215 
-1230 LERAEAEA
+1230 
-1238 KRIIRGD
+1238 
-1245 APGHFRFASDMAEP
+1245 FASEVVEP

-1294 LEPANI
+1294 LEPASI
-1300 PKPKTVGKA
+1300 PKPKTAGKA

>member
-1 MGLELHIYDFDGTLF
+1 M
-16 RSPEKPE
+16 
-23 GWDNR
+23 
-28 WWISSESLNPPCVP
+28 
-42 LDPSGEWWI
+42 
-51 SKTVSAARASI
+51 
-62 ANPDTYAVMIT
+62 
-73 GRPVRSGFRYR
+73 
-84 VPELLKSVG
+84 LKSVG

-98 VYLSDTSNTP
+98 VHLSDTSNTP
-108 AFKIKVIKDLLRR
+108 AFKIKVIKNLLRK

-132 DNAPYMARYVKLV
+132 DNAPYMARYIKLV

-165 EVPPMG
+165 EVPAMG

-181 QVEVMK
+181 QIEVMK

-311 VVRREFTFNCM
+311 VVRREFTFN
-322 AGDTLIPTERGILR
+322 
-336 IDEIASREDG
+336 S
-346 VQQNINLKVA
+346 
-356 GQDGPAT
+356 
-363 AVGWQYSGF
+363 
-372 APTLR
+372 
-377 VTTEWGHSFACT
+377 
-389 HHHPVLVL
+389 
-397 RGCRHEWVQ
+397 
-406 ADQLGEGDLLCVPVR
+406 
-421 QVVRQTPLALELP
+421 
-434 DPVQP
+434 
-439 KRGAL
+439 
-444 KEVIKP
+444 
-450 AVMTPEL
+450 
-457 AFVIGCVV
+457 
-465 AEGSN
+465 
-470 THKRVSFSNSDPA
+470 
-483 LISRYVECFQ
+483 
-493 AVFGFQPSRN
+493 
-503 KVVEKGSVR
+503 
-512 ILRGVEFV
+512 
-520 ANKDGYDI
+520 
-528 YADSKAVVGWLE
+528 
-540 DLGLYCGGSKN
+540 
-551 DRSASHYK
+551 
-559 VVPWSILQADEQS
+559 
-572 QSAFLAAYLEG
+572 
-583 DGSIRPDSGRMVFR
+583 
-597 SVSPHIRQQLQVL
+597 
-610 LGAHGVLGK
+610 
-619 VEGEFVYVNAVDAA
+619 
-633 VLWSKIHPWMVTK
+633 
-646 TFDYTSRKFK
+646 
-656 SRNRYG
+656 
-662 IPADYIKGFVAGRRQ
+662 
-677 DANQSVYVTDGG
+677 
-689 ASRTLFGVYEPVRKI
+689 
-704 QRLLHDAHARGD
+704 
-716 FDGFMASLK
+716 
-725 VISPDE
+725 
-731 HANLQRLFDL
+731 
-741 GYQYVGVTSVEDA
+741 
-754 GEQDVFDISMN
+754 
-765 EGVEPAFVANGVVVH
+765 
-780 NTLLW
+780 LLW

-894 LLDVVREIADEN
+894 LLDVVREIAQEN

-998 IRRLLVLDPDLTEAD
+998 IRRLLVLNPDLTEAD

-1047 AEKGLEYREKASP
+1047 AQKGLEFREKASP

-1121 WNDKGHVAWLIW
+1121 WNDKGHVAWMIW

-1145 RNQMDAADENAK
+1145 RNQMDAAD
-1157 KKAAADLSRRVARR
+1157 KKAAV
-1171 FVEAAWWDNDRAPRK
+1171 K
-1186 KPLLVLENN
+1186 KAML
-1195 EDGFE
+1195 
-1200 VRITE
+1200 
-1205 HEGKY
+1205 H
-1210 HVVLF
+1210 
-1215 DTDAQESLPIRVHTD
+1215 
-1230 LERAEAEA
+1230 
-1238 KRIIRGD
+1238 
-1245 APGHFRFASDMAEP
+1245 FASEVVEP

-1294 LEPANI
+1294 LEPASI
-1300 PKPKTVGKA
+1300 PKPKTAGKA